1 MKKMERNGKRTERP
15 LPQNAGARPRNTAR
29 NRSAAPQNMRVRA
42 GGRRRKRGPNRGCF
56 VVVLLC
62 LLAAITLAVVW
73 LTWDQ
78 QPEGDPVL
86 PAEEQEQ
93 TTQPSEETPQEQ
105 PSDQQQTEEQPADE
119 EQTGEQTEEQ
129 SQYEQ
134 LAQQFA
140 QEKQEYYLLLANT
153 DNPLPEDWTV
163 ETEEVQNGYEM
174 DARVAPAMREMI
186 DAAAADGVDL
196 LVCSAYRSIEK
207 QQSLFD
213 TSVQNYMAQGMTE
226 EEATAKTATETAI
239 PGTSEHQTG
248 LAADI
253 VTPTHQ
259 TLDPEFADTEAG
271 QWLSEHAYEYGFVLR
286 YPADKQ
292 DVTGIIYESWHYRFV
307 GKTHAKLMKESG
319 LCLEEYL
326 QQEVPEGYTGIA
338 DPYADPQTDLVQ

>member
-1 MKKMERNGKRTERP
+1 MERNGKRTERP

-93 TTQPSEETPQEQ
+93 TTQPSEEMPQEQ

-213 TSVQNYMAQGMTE
+213 TSVQNYMAQ
-226 EEATAKTATETAI
+226 
-239 PGTSEHQTG
+239 
-248 LAADI
+248 
-253 VTPTHQ
+253 
-259 TLDPEFADTEAG
+259 
-271 QWLSEHAYEYGFVLR
+271 
-286 YPADKQ
+286 
-292 DVTGIIYESWHYRFV
+292 
-307 GKTHAKLMKESG
+307 
-319 LCLEEYL
+319 
-326 QQEVPEGYTGIA
+326 
-338 DPYADPQTDLVQ
+338 